1 MRIGIAGLGL
11 IGGSLALAL
20 RERHQIVGFDVDAAT
35 RRAATDARITVAD
48 RLTGL
53 LPADALIVATPLA
66 SVLPTLAE
74 LVPVAGDCV
83 LLDVSSV
90 RAPVDA
96 FAREQQGRARIVGMH
111 PMAGRSARGFASAS
125 ASLLAGHPFLVV
137 PTASSD
143 ARSMEVAGA
152 IARDAGG
159 VVTVCSASEHDR
171 IAAVVS
177 ALPLLLAATLTVVA
191 EDATGGRLADVAGTG
206 FRDATRL
213 ALTPDDLATPL
224 LTTNA
229 APVVVAL
236 ARLRAALDEL
246 ERAIAERDASAIAAI
261 LDRARDA
268 RTELH

>member
-20 RERHQIVGFDVDAAT
+20 RERHDIVGFDTDAAA
-35 RRAATDARITVAD
+35 RHAASAAGISVAD
-48 RLTGL
+48 RLPGL
-53 LPADALIVATPLA
+53 VPADAVIVATPLA

-74 LVPVAGDCV
+74 LVPVAGDAV

-96 FAREQQGRARIVGMH
+96 FAREQQGGARIVGMH
-111 PMAGRSARGFASAS
+111 PMAGRSGRGFASAS

-143 ARSMEVAGA
+143 ADAMQVAGA

-159 VVTVCSASEHDR
+159 VVTVCSAAEHDR

-177 ALPLLLAATLTVVA
+177 ALPLVLGAALTVVG
-191 EDATGGRLADVAGTG
+191 EEATRGRLADVAGTG

-213 ALTPDDLATPL
+213 ALTPDDLATQL
-224 LTTNA
+224 LTANA
-229 APVVVAL
+229 AQVIVAL
-236 ARLRAALDEL
+236 ARLRGVLDEL
-246 ERAIAERDASAIAAI
+246 ERAVAERDAVAMAAL
-261 LDRARDA
+261 LDRARAA
-268 RTELH
+268 RSELH